1 MRAKLKEADADGDRK
16 LSREEAQTAFPKAA
30 GKFFDKADRDGDGFV
45 TLEEAKRVMGEK
57 LRQADANGDGK
68 LSQEEAKTAFPRMNE
83 RIFHRLDRNK
93 DGFLSKE
100 DRNRRG

>member
-1 MRAKLKEADADGDRK
+1 M
-16 LSREEAQTAFPKAA
+16 
-30 GKFFDKADRDGDGFV
+30 